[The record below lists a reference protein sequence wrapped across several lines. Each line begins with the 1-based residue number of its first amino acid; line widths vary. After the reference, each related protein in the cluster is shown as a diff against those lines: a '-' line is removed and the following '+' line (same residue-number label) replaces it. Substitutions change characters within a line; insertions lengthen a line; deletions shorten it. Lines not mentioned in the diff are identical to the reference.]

1 VSIEQRKAKILI
13 NKAGGT
19 AGADAKNYRVALPSA
34 WINELG
40 IDEESREVV
49 LQFDGESITIRRAV
63 SGGYSD
69 FVDTVGTDMSCL
81 SCIFTMVT
89 HCVRKS
95 AQTEQRARWQS
106 RTIRQ
111 MYCGQHLVSTRTR
124 PGTICRSF

>member
-1 VSIEQRKAKILI
+1 MSIEERKAKILI

-34 WINELG
+34 WINKLG
-40 IDEESREVV
+40 IDKESREVV

-63 SGGYSD
+63 SG
-69 FVDTVGTDMSCL
+69 CL

-111 MYCGQHLVSTRTR
+111 MYCGQHLVSTRIR